1 MTASA
6 IEWTGRSDW
15 NPVRGCTRASQGCG
29 TGTQG
34 GCYAE
39 QIAGRFS
46 DPGQPFHGFATRTAK
61 GGRWTGKVAL
71 MEDRLTLPLRWRKPA
86 TVFVNSTSDIFHESL
101 PDEAIDRIFAVMA
114 LAPQHTF
121 QVLTKRAERM
131 RHYFAELTEVS
142 NSGGSEPYPRW
153 AGHVEQWANLIA
165 LKHDLG
171 VPWRHT
177 PLGHGRLYG
186 FHADM
191 PRPLPNVHLGVSVE
205 DQAAADERVPHLLAT
220 PAPLRFLS
228 CEPLLGLVS
237 LRLGGAF
244 EHVNP
249 EYWGNYF
256 ARLQGRERPLPRS
269 GDAARGWADGGLTVR
284 HHPDLQEL
292 GEGIDWVIAGGES
305 GRNARPMHPDW
316 ARSLRDQCAAAGV
329 PFFFKQWGE
338 WRPVEAPTAPSTG
351 ARLLACEGF
360 IAQRV
365 GKRNAGSLLD
375 GRTHDGV
382 PA

>member
-46 DPGQPFHGFATRTAK
+46 DPGQPFHGFATRTPK

-228 CEPLLGLVS
+228 CEPLIGPVDLTAINHSERSGWL
-237 LRLGGAF
+237 
-244 EHVNP
+244 
-249 EYWGNYF
+249 
-256 ARLQGRERPLPRS
+256 RPLT
-269 GDAARGWADGGLTVR
+269 GDHQLQPVHADHRGARI
-284 HHPDLQEL
+284 H
-292 GEGIDWVIAGGES
+292 WVIAGGES
-305 GRNARPMHPDW
+305 GRGARPMHPDW
-316 ARSLRDQCAAAGV
+316 ARSLRDQCAAAEV

-338 WRPVEAPTAPSTG
+338 WAPREAIGQLSTEHGATWRDLYWMTEKINPSALKEAIVDAPDVW
-351 ARLLACEGF
+351 R
-360 IAQRV
+360 I
-365 GKRNAGSLLD
+365 GKRRAGRLLD
-375 GRTHDGV
+375 GRTHNAV
-382 PA
+382 PG